1 MRAAKITAI
10 DAGAPARLST
20 DLAPWHAQGPSE
32 ARIRRQLAAEDVDAA
47 VADRLVR
54 ADQAGAD
61 WHARYAAH
69 AHARERDRL
78 TAVPGL
84 SAADRAARVA
94 RVAQLRRQTFHA
106 SNKALRAQALD
117 GSPRH
122 E

>member
-20 DLAPWHAQGPSE
+20 DLAQWHAQGPSE

-69 AHARERDRL
+69 ARERDRL

-106 SNKALRAQALD
+106 SNEALRAQALD

>member
-10 DAGAPARLST
+10 DASAPARLST
-20 DLAPWHAQGPSE
+20 DLAQWHAQGLSE
-32 ARIRRQLAAEDVDAA
+32 ARIRQQLATEDVDAA

-69 AHARERDRL
+69 ARERDRL

-94 RVAQLRRQTFHA
+94 QLRRQTFRA
-106 SNKALRAQALD
+106 SNEALRAQALG

>member
-54 ADQAGAD
+54 ADRAGAD
-61 WHARYAAH
+61 RHARYAAH
-69 AHARERDRL
+69 ARERL

-84 SAADRAARVA
+84 SAADRAAQ
-94 RVAQLRRQTFHA
+94 VAQLRRQTFHA
-106 SNKALRAQALD
+106 SNEALRAQALD

>member
-10 DAGAPARLST
+10 DAGAPARLPT
-20 DLAPWHAQGPSE
+20 DLAQWHAQGPSE
-32 ARIRRQLAAEDVDAA
+32 ARIRRQLATEDVDAA

-69 AHARERDRL
+69 ARERDRL

-84 SAADRAARVA
+84 SAADRAAQ
-94 RVAQLRRQTFHA
+94 VAQLRRQTFHA
-106 SNKALRAQALD
+106 SNEALRAQALD